1 MIYFF
6 FFEIF
11 MEDKTYNFN
20 FFEKFKLVYFL

>member
-20 FFEKFKLVYFL
+20 FFEKIKLVYFL